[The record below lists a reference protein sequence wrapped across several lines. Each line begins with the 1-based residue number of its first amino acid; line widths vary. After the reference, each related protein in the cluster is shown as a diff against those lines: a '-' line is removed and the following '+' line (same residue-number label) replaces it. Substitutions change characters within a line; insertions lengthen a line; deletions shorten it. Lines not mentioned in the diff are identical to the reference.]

1 MIEFSSKY
9 RSRQS
14 EIMDDFNFHG
24 NELELLLTD
33 LKFVNK
39 WLGGNKITA
48 EGIAKL
54 LKHSSEKETIT
65 ILDIGCGDGE
75 LLRSVTEFGAKNGL
89 KIIGI
94 GVDFNENIIE
104 IAKARSKV
112 FPNLSYI
119 KQDVFSDSFTN
130 LTYDIALCT
139 LFLHHFSN
147 ERIVKLLTKLT
158 KGANLGVV
166 VNDLQ
171 RNRFAF
177 WLFKVFGAVFL
188 ETKTAR
194 HDGLVSIA
202 RGFTRKEL
210 LSLSEA
216 IPDVKATVYWRW
228 AFRYQWNLRRVQ

>member
-65 ILDIGCGDGE
+65 ILDIGCGDGG

-104 IAKARSKV
+104 IAKARSKE

-228 AFRYQWNLRRVQ
+228 AFRYQWNLKRVQ

>member
-104 IAKARSKV
+104 IAKARSKE